1 MGWPQCNSTLEDQ
14 RLHED
19 TVWHGMTFHHF
30 GLILSA
36 LFGLIAVL
44 VSSYLIWMHTTHYL
58 KPWEQRHIIR
68 VLFMVP
74 IYATVSFLSYAFY
87 YHAIYFEV
95 IRDCYEAFAIASF
108 FALLCHYT
116 APDLHNQK
124 DYFRG
129 LKPRPWVWPLSWA
142 AKCCPNLWRTPRSG
156 LTWFNIIY
164 FGVFQYCFV
173 RVFMTI
179 VAVIS
184 EATGRYC
191 LKSLNPAFAH
201 VWVMVIEAGCVTI
214 AMYCLIQ
221 FYVQLKDDLAD
232 HSPLLKVAAIK
243 LVIFL
248 SFWQTILISF
258 LTSTGAIKASNR
270 FQEPDIRIGIP
281 ALLLCVEMA
290 IFSVFHLFAFPW
302 KVYDVRRSAIVASE
316 SAPGFLPDPKTA
328 YRGGP
333 LGTKALLDAFNPW
346 DLIKAIG
353 RGFRWLAVGRRR
365 REEDISYSAY
375 KISRPVNVSSS
386 SGIGADGGTS
396 ISNLPF
402 TPGGSNRKQG
412 RYQQLNGNL
421 DHEDD
426 RRLLSHQQAV
436 PLSDSA
442 NVYPRPGMR
451 LPEDR
456 DRAEELYDGPT
467 HPTAATNHQRHQPNP
482 YDRPPYPDS
491 IHQQE
496 LGIIDPTAGQD
507 TAYHGASIAPAA
519 HHPRQYQPTRNSF
532 ASSNNTLDSNSSDD
546 WADWSGAH
554 GPHNQSDVARLSAEH
569 IDRARLSA
577 EQEARSRRAS
587 EEAPQR
593 DSGARSDGRGPS
605 PSEMWQGMQ
614 GHGVRHPDREID

>member
-1 MGWPQCNSTLEDQ
+1 M
-14 RLHED
+14 
-19 TVWHGMTFHHF
+19 
-30 GLILSA
+30 I
-36 LFGLIAVL
+36 
-44 VSSYLIWMHTTHYL
+44 
-58 KPWEQRHIIR
+58 
-68 VLFMVP
+68 P

-108 FALLCHYT
+108 FALLCHYV

-191 LKSLNPAFAH
+191 LQSLNPAFAH
-201 VWVMVIEAGCVTI
+201 VW
-214 AMYCLIQ
+214 
-221 FYVQLKDDLAD
+221 FYVQLKDDLAE
-232 HSPLLKVAAIK
+232 HSPLPKVAAIK

-258 LTSTGAIKASNR
+258 LTSTGAVKASNR

-281 ALLLCVEMA
+281 ALLLCTEMA

-302 KVYDVRRSAIVASE
+302 TVYDIRRSAIIASE

-328 YRGGP
+328 YVGGP

-353 RGFRWLAVGRRR
+353 RGFRWFVVGRRR

-375 KISRPVNVSSS
+375 KISRPMHVNSSN
-386 SGIGADGGTS
+386 GVGAEGGTS
-396 ISNLPF
+396 TPNVPF
-402 TPGGSNRKQG
+402 TPGGNKRKKG
-412 RYQQLNGNL
+412 RYHQLNGDF
-421 DHEDD
+421 DHDDD
-426 RRLLSHQQAV
+426 RRLLSHPQAV

-451 LPEDR
+451 LPDDR
-456 DRAEELYDGPT
+456 VGAVEPYDGPR

-482 YDRPPYPDS
+482 YNRPPYPDS
-491 IHQQE
+491 LHQQQQVR
-496 LGIIDPTAGQD
+496 INDPTAGHD
-507 TAYHGASIAPAA
+507 TAYHGASIAPAL
-519 HHPRQYQPTRNSF
+519 HPPQYQPARNSF
-532 ASSNNTLDSNSSDD
+532 TSSNSLDSNSSDD

-554 GPHNQSDVARLSAEH
+554 GLHNQSDVATLSAEH

-577 EQEARSRRAS
+577 EQEARSRRGS
-587 EEAPQR
+587 EEPQR
-593 DSGARSDGRGPS
+593 DSGARSDGRGPR
-605 PSEMWQGMQ
+605 PSELWQGMQ
-614 GHGVRHPDREID
+614 GHGVRHPESD